1 MACEC
6 TSRSTTRS
14 PGRCPPAAG
23 WWRATPW
30 STSAWRWTWSSSSP
44 LYAASAL
51 LLWRGSPWG
60 HVLGAVSVVAGVLHQ
75 VSYLVAMPVQV
86 AAEVS
91 GAVSYD
97 AAEPVIVALY
107 LLGAALLFGQPTHR
121 TRTGLG
127 RTR

>member
-1 MACEC
+1 M
-6 TSRSTTRS
+6 
-14 PGRCPPAAG
+14 
-23 WWRATPW
+23 
-30 STSAWRWTWSSSSP
+30 
-44 LYAASAL
+44 
-51 LLWRGSPWG
+51 
-60 HVLGAVSVVAGVLHQ
+60 HQ